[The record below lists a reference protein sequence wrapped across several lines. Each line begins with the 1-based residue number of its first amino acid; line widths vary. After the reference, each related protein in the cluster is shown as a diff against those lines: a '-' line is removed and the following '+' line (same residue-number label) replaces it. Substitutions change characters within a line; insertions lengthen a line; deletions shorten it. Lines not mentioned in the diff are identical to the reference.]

1 MNALTTIAVI
11 ALIAVSSLQAE
22 AGRVR
27 ADDYLGMYYDFS
39 AIPDLNLAG
48 EQAQKLNALRDAY
61 LRELKPLQEQMNNK
75 RSDLRLLWLERAPD
89 RQKIE
94 AAQKDMQILRNQLR
108 EKGSAYWVEAQKIL
122 TPEQQTKI
130 KSYDAGLGHSSRFG
144 NGAGRGY
151 NRARGGWQSG
161 Y

>member
-1 MNALTTIAVI
+1 VKALTTIAVI

-27 ADDYLGMYYDFS
+27 ADDYPGMYYDFS
-39 AIPDLNLAG
+39 AIPDLNLTE
-48 EQAQKLNALRDAY
+48 EQAQKLNALRDAH

-75 RSDLRLLWLERAPD
+75 RSDLRRLWLERVPD

-94 AAQKDMQILRNQLR
+94 AAQEDMQILRNQFR
-108 EKGSAYWVEAQKIL
+108 EKRSAYWVEAQKIL
-122 TPEQQTKI
+122 TPEQQIKI
-130 KSYDAGLGHSSRFG
+130 KSYDTGLGHSSRFG

-161 Y
+161 L